1 MRTIPTTVLR
11 AGLRLVYA
19 DPEKNLPKFIN
30 WAEPLAATSGRG
42 QELQLKT
49 IKKII
54 QDSSSGGYGLIMR
67 MIQQVDQEVLEKIA
81 MNLVFNAAWFGTEQ
95 VNKKRRELDMN
106 IPWAIVMDPTSACNL
121 SCTGCCAA
129 EYKKTDE
136 LSLETLDRI
145 ISEGKALGTYAY
157 FFSGGEPLLRKQ
169 DLIQLA
175 HKHHDAIFAAFTNA
189 TQIDSS
195 FAENLLKVKN
205 FIPIISIEGTE
216 EMTDARKGNGVWKHC
231 IQAMDILH
239 ERKLPF
245 GFSTCYHAD
254 NTEYVGSDEF
264 IQFMISKG
272 ALFGW
277 YFTYIPVGKDASHRL
292 VASPAQRSYMLK
304 RVREIRAKRP
314 LFILDFCNDSNYVN
328 GCIAGGRRYLHINA
342 HGDME
347 PCAFI
352 QYACENIHEKPLLEA
367 LKNPLFKAFRDH
379 QPCNTNMFRSCPM
392 FDNPELLMEM
402 VNQSGAKST
411 QKPLNAESVE
421 QLYQKC
427 KPIADSWKPVA
438 DKLWQSYQEE
448 S

>member
-1 MRTIPTTVLR
+1 MKSIPETVLR

-19 DPEKNLPKFIN
+19 DPDKNLPKLIN
-30 WAEPLAATSGRG
+30 WAHPIATATGKI
-42 QELQLKT
+42 QENQW
-49 IKKII
+49 KKIKRI
-54 QDSSSGGYGLIMR
+54 TQDPLSGGYGLLRRIFHQTDR
-67 MIQQVDQEVLEKIA
+67 EVLEKIF
-81 MNLVFNAAWFGTEQ
+81 MNFVFNAAWFGSEQ
-95 VNKKRRELDMN
+95 LEKKRSEMGMN
-106 IPWAIVMDPTSACNL
+106 IPWAILMDPTSACNL
-121 SCTGCCAA
+121 SCTGCWAA
-129 EYKKTDE
+129 EYKKSDE
-136 LSLETLDRI
+136 LSFETLDRI
-145 ISEGKALGTYAY
+145 VSEGKTLGTYAY
-157 FFSGGEPLLRKQ
+157 LFSGGEPLLRKQ

-189 TQIDSS
+189 TLIDFS
-195 FAENLLKVKN
+195 FAEDLLKVKN

-216 EMTDARKGNGVWKHC
+216 EMTDARRGNGVWKQC
-231 IQAMDILH
+231 IKAMDILH

-245 GFSTCYHAD
+245 GFSTCYHAN

-264 IQFMISKG
+264 ILFMISKG

-277 YFTYIPVGKDASHRL
+277 YFTYIPVGKDAPLSL

-304 RVREIRAKRP
+304 RVREIRAQRP
-314 LFILDFCNDSNYVN
+314 LFVLDFWNDGNYVN

-352 QYACENIHEKPLLEA
+352 QYACENIYDKPLLEA
-367 LKNPLFKAFRDH
+367 LKNPLFKAYREH

-392 FDNPELLMEM
+392 FDNPEILVEM

-411 QKPLNAESVE
+411 QKPLDAESVE

-427 KPIADSWKPVA
+427 KPIADKWKPVA